1 MFTQRAAGRVF
12 DFNREVKLTPA
23 WRSRTM
29 VSVAVGEGDA
39 VYVVNR
45 GTDYHP
51 NLPWNHAMRG
61 NRLSKITV
69 GTEVD
74 DEQFLAQFGTDGDSP
89 GQFTWPVAVALDSQ
103 ENGYVTD
110 EWLNRVSIF
119 DKEGQFLGFWGKG
132 GSGEGEFDGP
142 SGIAFDRNEEL
153 FIVDSRNHRVQRYT
167 KQGEFLGQWG
177 KEGSGPGE
185 FNKPWG
191 LTIDRSGAIYVAD
204 HKNHRV
210 QKLSPDGE
218 MLASFGSYG
227 SADGQLNRP
236 SDVAVDPDGDIY
248 VCDWANDRV
257 QVFAADGQFITSLL
271 GDANELSKV
280 AMTQASS
287 NPETMKELRE
297 TTRPELLGRFSF
309 PTGATFDTVK
319 QRLIVTDSQRGRLQI
334 YDKSME

>member
-1 MFTQRAAGRVF
+1 MFTQKVAGRVF

-74 DEQFLAQFGTDGDSP
+74 DEKFLAQFGTDGDSP
-89 GQFTWPVAVALDSQ
+89 GQFTWPVAVALDAQ

-110 EWLNRVSIF
+110 EWLNRVTIY

-142 SGIAFDRNEEL
+142 SGIAFDRNGEL
-153 FIVDSRNHRVQRYT
+153 YIVDSRNHRVQRYT

-185 FNKPWG
+185 FSKPWG
-191 LTIDRSGAIYVAD
+191 LTIDRTGAIYVAD

-210 QKLSPDGE
+210 QKLSRMAKCWPPSE
-218 MLASFGSYG
+218 ASG
-227 SADGQLNRP
+227 
-236 SDVAVDPDGDIY
+236 
-248 VCDWANDRV
+248 
-257 QVFAADGQFITSLL
+257 AAMDSSTAHRTSQSTLMGTCTCATGPTTASRFSL
-271 GDANELSKV
+271 R
-280 AMTQASS
+280 TASS
-287 NPETMKELRE
+287 SPACSETP
-297 TTRPELLGRFSF
+297 TRCPRS
-309 PTGATFDTVK
+309 P
-319 QRLIVTDSQRGRLQI
+319 
-334 YDKSME
+334 

>member
-1 MFTQRAAGRVF
+1 MFTQRASGRVF

-29 VSVAVGEGDA
+29 VSVVVGEGDA

-51 NLPWNHAMRG
+51 NLPWNKAMRG

-74 DEQFLAQFGTDGDSP
+74 DEEFIAQFGTDGDSP
-89 GQFTWPVAVALDSQ
+89 GQFTWPVAVALDSD

-110 EWLNRVSIF
+110 EWLNRVSIYSK
-119 DKEGQFLGFWGKG
+119 DGEFLGHWGVG

-142 SGIAFDRNEEL
+142 SGIAFDRNEDL
-153 FIVDSRNHRVQRYT
+153 FIVDSRNHRVQKYT
-167 KQGEFLGQWG
+167 KDGKFLGQWG

-191 LTIDRSGAIYVAD
+191 LTIDGNGDLYVAD

-210 QKLSPDGE
+210 QKLSPEGTP
-218 MLASFGSYG
+218 LAVFGSFGSG
-227 SADGQLNRP
+227 EGQLNRP
-236 SDVAVDPDGDIY
+236 SDVAIDSDGDVY

-257 QVFAADGQFITSLL
+257 QVYAPDGRFIISLL
-271 GDANELSKV
+271 GDARELSKV

-287 NPETMKELRE
+287 NPETMRELRE
-297 TTRPELLGRFSF
+297 TSRPELLGRFSF
-309 PTGATFDTVK
+309 PTGVTYDPVK
-319 QRLIVTDSQRGRLQI
+319 KRLLVTDSQRGRLQI
-334 YDKSME
+334 YDKAME